1 MLWDCE
7 QCGTKSIAGSLE
19 ECPVCK
25 DPRPEPPSGTPTE
38 DISEEG
44 TPTPDGEG
52 EPAGEEDDGATS
64 GSQESDSPQAS
75 PGQPASSEVPS
86 AGGFLAEGNWT

>member
-7 QCGTKSIAGSLE
+7 QCGTKGIAGSLE

-25 DPRPEPPSGTPTE
+25 DPRPGPPAGEPNL
-38 DISEEG
+38 SEEGDG
-44 TPTPDGEG
+44 TPTPAGAG
-52 EPAGEEDDGATS
+52 EPAGEEEDGATS
-64 GSQESDSPQAS
+64 GSQDSDSPQAS